1 MMNKQIAA
9 VLGLALML
17 TACGNNV
24 DMAPAI
30 SETEAQSEIVSETTA
45 ESETVSESVTVSS
58 ETTEPEAPADT
69 AADYRDAYKAKLLEV
84 LNSEDAITP
93 AFDLLD
99 MNGDGIPEL
108 FISYGDVHAMGVF
121 AYTFADGVLCD
132 LSEDNSAFGSYG
144 LADVSSDGHLK
155 SEYSGMG
162 ITYDSFYRFEGNA
175 LKCVLTAEKGE
186 EPVPADDDTYNFETY
201 YKTNGTDVSEIE
213 YDTLFSEE
221 NDRDWVTVGRGT
233 LISVANIDSVL
244 YAE

>member
-1 MMNKQIAA
+1 M
-9 VLGLALML
+9 
-17 TACGNNV
+17 
-24 DMAPAI
+24 
-30 SETEAQSEIVSETTA
+30 
-45 ESETVSESVTVSS
+45 
-58 ETTEPEAPADT
+58 
-69 AADYRDAYKAKLLEV
+69 DYRETYKAKLLEV

-93 AFDLLD
+93 AFDLFD

-221 NDRDWVTVGRGT
+221 NDRNWVTVGRGT